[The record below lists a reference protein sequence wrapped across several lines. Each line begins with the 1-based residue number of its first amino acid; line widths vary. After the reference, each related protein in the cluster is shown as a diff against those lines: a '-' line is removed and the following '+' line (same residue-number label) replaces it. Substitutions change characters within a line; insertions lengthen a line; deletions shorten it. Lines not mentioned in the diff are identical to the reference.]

1 MKIFIDAGHGG
12 NDSGAIGNPII
23 EKDFNLL
30 IANKVISKLKDY
42 DCIVLSSRTTDKY
55 VSLDE
60 RVELSNKNKCDC
72 FISIHCNS
80 SVNLLSKIID
90 KLSLNELPQFYNVL
104 IGDMSLIGP
113 RAFICNEKLPE
124 GTISEKRYLVKPG
137 IFGLAQSRGGRY
149 LSYSETLKCDIEY
162 YDNLS
167 FMFDFKILINNIIV
181 IFKQLFK

>member
-1 MKIFIDAGHGG
+1 M
-12 NDSGAIGNPII
+12 
-23 EKDFNLL
+23 
-30 IANKVISKLKDY
+30 
-42 DCIVLSSRTTDKY
+42 
-55 VSLDE
+55 
-60 RVELSNKNKCDC
+60 
-72 FISIHCNS
+72 
-80 SVNLLSKIID
+80 
-90 KLSLNELPQFYNVL
+90 
-104 IGDMSLIGP
+104 GDMSLIGP